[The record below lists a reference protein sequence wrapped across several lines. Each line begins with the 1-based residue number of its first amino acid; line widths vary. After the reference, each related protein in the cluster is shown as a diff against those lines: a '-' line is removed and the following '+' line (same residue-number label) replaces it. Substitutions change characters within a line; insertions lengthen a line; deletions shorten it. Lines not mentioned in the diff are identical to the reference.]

1 MLLVF
6 LLCSLEREGVGSSI
20 SQFSLM
26 QDLSHKSEHQNVF
39 AVEAGLLFDYLPY
52 YQIYCSQAS
61 VGNLFLAKGCTD
73 RSNNFDKLHIKPHSC
88 GYCPFCYCWII
99 LPWAL

>member
-20 SQFSLM
+20 SQFSLT

-73 RSNNFDKLHIKPHSC
+73 RSNNVDKLHIKPHRVVVIAPSATV
-88 GYCPFCYCWII
+88 G
-99 LPWAL
+99 